1 MKNLKINI
9 EKNIGY
15 LKVDNRKQKI
25 DKSVEINEDYFV
37 DLNSKGEI
45 IGIELLNPIE
55 QLGIKY
61 NKKYLYPTNFI
72 NELAF
77 QVREGK

>member
-25 DKSVEINEDYFV
+25 DKSVEINDDFIV
-37 DLNSKGEI
+37 DLNSDGEI
-45 IGIELLNPIE
+45 VGIELLNPIE
-55 QLGIKY
+55 QLGIKL
-61 NKKYLYPTNFI
+61 NKNFLYPTKFI
-72 NELAF
+72 SELAF
-77 QVREGK
+77 QVKEGK

>member
-1 MKNLKINI
+1 MKNLKLNI

-15 LKVDNRKQKI
+15 LKFDNKKRKV
-25 DKSVEINEDYFV
+25 DKSIEIGDNFIV
-37 DLNSKGEI
+37 DLNSDGEI

-61 NKKYLYPTNFI
+61 KNSYLYPTNLI
-72 NELAF
+72 EKIAF
-77 QVREGK
+77 SIRDGK